1 MMQANKNRKTEE
13 EEESLIEQ
21 LVSKYLPYWPIF
33 MMTLLLAVG
42 GAYGYL
48 HYYATPI
55 YEAKAAI
62 LIKDEMK
69 GNKESKMSESLDPIS
84 STVIVENEIEILQS
98 YTLMVN
104 TVKALQLYA
113 PVFEKGLFKNKSAYT
128 SSPVIIEVPNPD
140 SIKEFNDPDSIKKY
154 NKIYFSWDDISQTV
168 MLDNSYRYSIN
179 QLVNTP
185 YGKLKFVPNP
195 YFKKPDK
202 PGKQL
207 YFVLINPVNLVPN
220 LEGILKVETSDKLS
234 SFVNLSYRDEV
245 PQRAENILDQLITFY
260 RQSEINEKDS
270 LAKNTLVFVN
280 DRLSLVAND
289 LDAIDKKVQQYKS
302 GKGAVNISK
311 QGELYLEN
319 VSANDQ
325 KLSEVNSQIS
335 ELDQVEKFVKNN
347 EFSGAIV
354 PFSVSVGV
362 PTSVLSQL
370 IDKLYTSELEYEK
383 LKKTVG
389 ENNNTLVSI
398 QDQVNKIKTN
408 ILQNIQSQKQDLI
421 AAKQNIYATNG
432 SYNSILQTV
441 PQKERQLL
449 DISREQ
455 QIKSNIYGFLLQK
468 KEESQL
474 AYASAVS
481 SNRVVDMAHTSPSP
495 VSPNIIIVYL
505 MAIVACLGVCAQSIA
520 IREYL
525 LGKVLYRHEVES
537 RTSAP
542 ILGEIDFNKSKKPIV
557 ITGLG
562 RSFVAEEFRKLETSL
577 SFMGIDATHKK
588 ILVTSSISG
597 EGKSFVAVNLA
608 ISIALTGK
616 KVALVDM
623 DLNNPSLSKILQVI
637 PDYGFTDFLAGKKE
651 PKEIITGV
659 EEYKNLFFIPAGN
672 IPENPSGLLTTE
684 NAKELIDYLENIYDR
699 VIIDTSPV
707 FLVNDGIV
715 LAALC
720 DATLYVVRHNY
731 TPKTLIKRIDKD
743 NLISTIKNLT
753 IVFNG
758 VKTRGFYKNY
768 YGYGYNYKY
777 GKKKIGK
784 VRRLIV

>member
-207 YFVLINPVNLVPN
+207 YFVLINRVNLVPN

-398 QDQVNKIKTN
+398 QDQVNKIETN

-441 PQKERQLL
+441 P
-449 DISREQ
+449 
-455 QIKSNIYGFLLQK
+455 QK

-588 ILVTSSISG
+588 ILV
-597 EGKSFVAVNLA
+597 
-608 ISIALTGK
+608 
-616 KVALVDM
+616 
-623 DLNNPSLSKILQVI
+623 
-637 PDYGFTDFLAGKKE
+637 
-651 PKEIITGV
+651 
-659 EEYKNLFFIPAGN
+659 
-672 IPENPSGLLTTE
+672 
-684 NAKELIDYLENIYDR
+684 
-699 VIIDTSPV
+699 
-707 FLVNDGIV
+707 
-715 LAALC
+715 
-720 DATLYVVRHNY
+720 
-731 TPKTLIKRIDKD
+731 
-743 NLISTIKNLT
+743 
-753 IVFNG
+753 
-758 VKTRGFYKNY
+758 
-768 YGYGYNYKY
+768 
-777 GKKKIGK
+777 
-784 VRRLIV
+784 